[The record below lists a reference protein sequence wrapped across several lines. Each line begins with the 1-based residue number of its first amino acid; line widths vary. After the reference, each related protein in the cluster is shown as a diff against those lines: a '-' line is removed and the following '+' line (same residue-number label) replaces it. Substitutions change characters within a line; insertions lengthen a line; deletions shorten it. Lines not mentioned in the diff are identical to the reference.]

1 MSWGDRDIYPMP
13 NISRNRYLK
22 NINKNHTTTNSGV
35 QTMAT
40 WNGTAFDDTIYSD
53 RGWSG
58 YWQTVNGNDGND
70 SIYGGGQDDNLNG
83 DNGSDTIWGGF
94 GNDLIDGGNGD
105 DFLDGFYGFDT
116 LNGGEGNDT
125 VAYTFYE
132 EELGILA
139 DLQYGVVRFL
149 GDSTQTETLIGIEN
163 IIGSLGNDALHGD
176 RLDNSLYGGFGND
189 WLNGREGNDN
199 LQRGAGNDGLYGG
212 DGDDTMAGG
221 LGDDFYFVDRTGD
234 VVIEAVDGGNDTVI
248 TSLEYYTLG
257 ENVENLN
264 LGYVG
269 ILGAGNR
276 LNNQLFGNA
285 LDNGFYGNEGD
296 DILYGYAGNDGL
308 IGNSGNDTMVGG
320 SGDDSYWVEESGDVV
335 VEEGE
340 SGTDT
345 VVATLNYTL
354 GANVENLSLMPHSS
368 ASEGI
373 GNDLNNAI
381 ALANT
386 GNDVLGAD
394 NPDQNLILSGL
405 GGDDSLSGG
414 SGDDLLTGGVGR
426 DLLTGGG
433 GNDRYVYTHIKDAG
447 DIITDF
453 ANGNDVLDLRNLLGS
468 FDAIVL
474 DPIAEG
480 YLRLTSAGGNTQVEI
495 DPDGTKGKSG
505 FTTLVTVNGI
515 APEQL
520 GIGKNLLVPTLSDI
534 IITAPEPIPLNPDF
548 LLFN

>member
-1 MSWGDRDIYPMP
+1 
-13 NISRNRYLK
+13 
-22 NINKNHTTTNSGV
+22 
-35 QTMAT
+35 MAT
-40 WNGTAFDDTIYSD
+40 WNGTAFDDTLYSD

-70 SIYGGGQDDNLNG
+70 SIYGGWQDDTLNG

-94 GNDLIDGGNGD
+94 GNDWIDGGNGD

-125 VAYTFYE
+125 VAYLFYE
-132 EELGILA
+132 EETGILA
-139 DLQYGVVRFL
+139 DLQYGVVHFL
-149 GDSTQTETLIGIEN
+149 GNSTQTETLIGIEN
-163 IIGSLGNDALHGD
+163 IIGSLGNDALYGD
-176 RLDNSLYGGFGND
+176 RLDNSLHGSFGND

-199 LQRGAGNDGLYGG
+199 LQGGAGNDGLYGG
-212 DGDDTMAGG
+212 DGNDTMKGDA
-221 LGDDFYFVDRTGD
+221 GDDLYFVDRTGD
-234 VVIEAVDGGNDTVI
+234 VVLETVDGGNDTVV
-248 TSLEYYTLG
+248 TSLEYYTLA

-276 LNNQLFGNA
+276 LNNQLVGNA
-285 LDNGFYGNEGD
+285 LDNGFYGQEGD

-320 SGDDSYWVEESGDVV
+320 IGDDLYWVEESGDVV
-335 VEEGE
+335 VEEAE

-345 VVATLNYTL
+345 VVASIDYTL
-354 GANVENLSLMPHSS
+354 GANVENLSLIPHSN

-381 ALANT
+381 GLANT
-386 GNDVLGAD
+386 GSGWLGVD
-394 NPDQNLILSGL
+394 NPDQNLLLSGM
-405 GGDDSLSGG
+405 GGDDTLSGG
-414 SGDDLLTGGVGR
+414 SGDDVLTGGVGR

-433 GNDRYVYTHIKDAG
+433 GNDRYVYTSPDDAG

-453 ANGNDVLDLRNLLGS
+453 SNGNDVLDLRDLFWR
-468 FDAIVL
+468 FDAIVI
-474 DPIAEG
+474 DPIAQG

-495 DPDGTKGKSG
+495 DPDGIKGKAE

-520 GIGKNLLVPTLSDI
+520 GIGKNLLLPTSLDVI
-534 IITAPEPIPLNPDF
+534 LPAPISLDTKA
-548 LLFN
+548 LFDLW